1 MKHIRQQGFSLVEL
15 LIVVV
20 IVAILSSLAYSGYT
34 IQIQNSR
41 RADAQGEMMAL
52 AASLE
57 AWRAQNF
64 AYTGATIAALSPKLA
79 TSNFYNVT
87 LTLQNNDQAYLLEAT
102 PLGQQAGAGH
112 LALNSQGQSCFLKA
126 SDTACDLND
135 PLQAWGKK

>member
-1 MKHIRQQGFSLVEL
+1 MKQIRQNGFSLVEL
-15 LIVVV
+15 LIAVV

-41 RADAQGEMMAL
+41 RADTQGEMMAL

-79 TSNFYNVT
+79 TSNFYNVG
-87 LTLQNNDQAYLLEAT
+87 LTLQNNVDCSCWLSKLS
-102 PLGQQAGAGH
+102 
-112 LALNSQGQSCFLKA
+112 LN
-126 SDTACDLND
+126 T
-135 PLQAWGKK
+135 